1 MNIKIIKEYLRQF
14 LQIINIIEPYT
25 LPNVDITKPVIRLD
39 DVIEENKCKDG
50 EVLMEDGNC
59 GTPMTDIKEDDDDSS
74 DDDDDDDDDV
84 TEKKNV
90 KMVKF

>member
-1 MNIKIIKEYLRQF
+1 
-14 LQIINIIEPYT
+14 
-25 LPNVDITKPVIRLD
+25 
-39 DVIEENKCKDG
+39 
-50 EVLMEDGNC
+50 MEDGNC

-84 TEKKNV
+84 TEKINV